1 MTHIAHKMPKTARR
15 LGFAVGHKGRFLT
28 ATKYPSLSQ
37 KNHHL
42 DCKIFFD
49 ILSDMDY
56 KDG

>member
-1 MTHIAHKMPKTARR
+1 MTHKMPKAARR
-15 LGFAVGHKGRFLT
+15 LGFAVGQMGRFLA
-28 ATKYPSLSQ
+28 ATIRPFLSQ

-49 ILSDMDY
+49 ILLDMDY